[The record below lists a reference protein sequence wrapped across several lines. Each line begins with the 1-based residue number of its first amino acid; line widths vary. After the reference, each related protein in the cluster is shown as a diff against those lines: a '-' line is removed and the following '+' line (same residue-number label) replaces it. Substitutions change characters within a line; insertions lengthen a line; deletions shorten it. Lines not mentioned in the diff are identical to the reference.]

1 MAQRHTAVTSK
12 EMLLKAYKISR
23 GDVDRRGRAVMTF
36 DMLMHTE
43 ESFRGTSPKP
53 RRPQK

>member
-1 MAQRHTAVTSK
+1 
-12 EMLLKAYKISR
+12 MLLKAYKISR